1 MVKKFADKPLVIGV
15 TALNAVDS
23 PGPGVAVIRA
33 LREGLGKDIRI
44 IGLSYESLEPGVY
57 LHDLVDKTY
66 QIPYPSAGAEALI
79 ERLQYIHGKE
89 NIDLIIPNFD
99 AELYNFIKVSPQ
111 LHIMGIRTFLP
122 THAALEA
129 RDKVNLNQFG
139 KKNGMHVPQD
149 KVIHKADELKKA
161 ADELEYP
168 LVVKGKYYEAYVC
181 QNIEQA
187 HKAFYQLSAKWGV
200 PVIVQEFIKG
210 TEINIAAL
218 GDGEG
223 NCISIIPMRKLYIT
237 DKGKAWAGIT
247 IEDETLLNLARQFAK
262 ATNWRGG
269 FELEIMR
276 DNDGKLYIMEVN
288 PRFPAWIY
296 LTAGAG
302 QNQPAALAKMAI
314 GETVEPFEEYQV
326 GKMFIRYAWDHITDV
341 SEFQQLSA
349 FGEL

>member
-1 MVKKFADKPLVIGV
+1 MVKESADKLIVIGV
-15 TALNAVDS
+15 TALNAVDN

-33 LREGLGKDIRI
+33 LREGLGKNIRI

-66 QIPYPSAGAEALI
+66 QIPYPSAGAGALV
-79 ERLQYIHGKE
+79 ERLEYIHGIE
-89 NIDLIIPNFD
+89 DLDIIIPNFD
-99 AELYNFIKVSPQ
+99 AELYNFIKVSAQ
-111 LHIMGIRTFLP
+111 LRIMGIRTFLP
-122 THAALEA
+122 AHEQLEA
-129 RDKVNLNQFG
+129 RDKINLAKFG
-139 KKNGMHVPQD
+139 KKHKMHVPD
-149 KVIHKADELKKA
+149 DRTIVKADELKKA
-161 ADELEYP
+161 GEELDYP

-181 QNIEQA
+181 HSLEQA
-187 HKAFYQLSAKWGV
+187 QKAFYQLSAKWGS

-218 GDGEG
+218 GDGNG

-247 IEDETLLNLARQFAK
+247 IEDADLLELARQFAK
-262 ATNWRGG
+262 ITNWRGG

-276 DNDGKLYIMEVN
+276 DASGKLFVMEVN

-302 QNQPAALAKMAI
+302 QNQPAALVKMAM
-314 GETVEPFEEYQV
+314 GEVVEPFEEYQV

>member
-1 MVKKFADKPLVIGV
+1 MPDNKTIVIGV
-15 TALNAVDS
+15 TALNAVDN

-33 LREGLGKDIRI
+33 LRDGLGENIRI

-57 LHDLVDKTY
+57 LHNLVHKTY
-66 QIPYPSAGAEALI
+66 QIPYPSAGAEALV
-79 ERLQYIHGKE
+79 ERLQYIHGE
-89 NIDLIIPNFD
+89 ETLDVIIPNFD

-111 LHIMGIRTFLP
+111 LRIMGIRTFLP
-122 THAALEA
+122 THEQLES
-129 RDKVNLNQFG
+129 RDKINLAKFG
-139 KKNGMHVPQD
+139 KKYNMHVPED
-149 KVIHKADELKKA
+149 RIVHKADALKKVA
-161 ADELEYP
+161 EDLNYP
-168 LVVKGKYYEAYVC
+168 LVVKGKYYEAYIC
-181 QNIEQA
+181 QTLDQA
-187 HKAFYQLSAKWGV
+187 QKAFYQLSAKWGF

-223 NCISIIPMRKLYIT
+223 NCLSIIPMRKLYIT

-247 IEDETLLNLARQFAK
+247 IEDADLLDLAGQFAK
-262 ATNWRGG
+262 ATNWSGG

-276 DNDGKLYIMEVN
+276 DANGKLFIMEVN

-302 QNQPAALAKMAI
+302 QNQPATLVKLLM
-314 GETVEPFEEYQV
+314 GETIVPFEEYQV
-326 GKMFIRYAWDHITDV
+326 GKMFVRYAWDHITDV